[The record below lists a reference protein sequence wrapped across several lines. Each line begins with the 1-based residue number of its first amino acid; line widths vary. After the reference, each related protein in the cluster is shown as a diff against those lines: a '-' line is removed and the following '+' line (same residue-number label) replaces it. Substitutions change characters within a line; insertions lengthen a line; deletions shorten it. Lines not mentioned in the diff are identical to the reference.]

1 MKNIGQMARKL
12 GFTLMEVNLAIFIMA
27 TGVLAMVSL
36 YPLGYRENQ
45 QSRDDVWAASE
56 ADRIFNQIHAALS
69 ERSIKWNDWVR
80 TVENLKG
87 SVGNW
92 ELYCESSD
100 DYVPKNKS
108 QLNSLAANALNSLS
122 NIARTKP
129 SDLKLDSKRAYA
141 VVVQPGRIK
150 YNGGDPMLDYSRV
163 AISMRISRNSGS
175 LFAQP
180 VYFTEVHFQGDQEKK

>member
-69 ERSIKWNDWVR
+69 ERSIKWDDWVKA
-80 TVENLKG
+80 VEKLKG

-100 DYVPKNKS
+100 GYVPKNKS
-108 QLNSLAANALNSLS
+108 QLNSLAKDALKYLS
-122 NIARTKP
+122 DIAPTKP
-129 SDLKLDSKRAYA
+129 SDLTLDSKRAYA

-150 YNGGDPMLDYSRV
+150 YNGVTVEDYSRV